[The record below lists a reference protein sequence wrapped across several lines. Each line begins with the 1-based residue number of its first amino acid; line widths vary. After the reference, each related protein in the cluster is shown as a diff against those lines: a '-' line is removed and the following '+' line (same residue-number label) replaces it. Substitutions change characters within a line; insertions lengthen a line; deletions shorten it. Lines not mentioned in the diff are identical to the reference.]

1 MSCAN
6 GKNREAEKW
15 PKSPVQIRNARQ
27 SQSSPTGPS
36 SNHLP
41 SLSTPLQLLRLL
53 TLYLLRTNS
62 APAQTRWK
70 GKSTSMVSDL
80 NQQKF
85 RQKLLYAS
93 ESVEK
98 CVIRFDC

>member
-1 MSCAN
+1 
-6 GKNREAEKW
+6 
-15 PKSPVQIRNARQ
+15 
-27 SQSSPTGPS
+27 
-36 SNHLP
+36 
-41 SLSTPLQLLRLL
+41 
-53 TLYLLRTNS
+53 
-62 APAQTRWK
+62 
-70 GKSTSMVSDL
+70 MVSDL